1 MQFGSRIVS
10 QHVLPV
16 ALSVASVALSFAQ
29 DQPRRVDPHNIR
41 PNDDLR
47 GFVLK
52 AWGVSLADA
61 DLRDRGDVLIRVRF
75 DTRTVWPPKD
85 RLPPGFDP
93 DSILERG
100 KSPGLGVRRLHA
112 EGITGRGVR
121 VAIIDGPL
129 LRDHQEYKGKV
140 ACYEAIDCAGVEPE
154 MHGAAVASLL
164 VGTSC
169 GVAPGAELYYWAETG
184 GKRDYA
190 QRTKALRQILEFNE
204 GKPLEQR
211 IRVVSVSIGFIPQS
225 RNFKPWKEAL
235 DEAKKRGLIV
245 IHCGEVIH
253 GAACPLDKD
262 PDDPANYEI
271 CHFARD
277 FRRLLTLPTGLLY
290 LPIDNRTAAGFE
302 GVKDY
307 SSFAIGGLSWAA
319 PYLAGVIALG
329 YQVNPQLDPEVVM
342 SALRETGTP
351 FVKRGW
357 IVNPPRFIAKVRRP
371 RQPTDGP

>member
-1 MQFGSRIVS
+1 MQLGSRTVS
-10 QHVLPV
+10 QYVLPV
-16 ALSVASVALSFAQ
+16 ALSVASVAVSFAQ
-29 DQPRRVDPHNIR
+29 DQPRRVDPHNIQ

-47 GFVLK
+47 GCRLK

-61 DLRDRGDVLIRVRF
+61 DLRDRGDVLTGVTF

-85 RLPPGFDP
+85 RLPPGFNP
-93 DSILERG
+93 DAILERG
-100 KSPGLGVRRLHA
+100 KNPGLGVRRLHA

-121 VAIIDGPL
+121 VAIIDQPL

-140 ACYEAIDCAGVEPE
+140 ARYEAIDCAGVEPQ

-169 GVAPGAELYYWAETG
+169 GVAPGAELYYWAEPSWKG
-184 GKRDYA
+184 DYA

-211 IRVVSVSIGFIPQS
+211 IRVVSVSIGFNPQF
-225 RNFKPWKEAL
+225 NNLNLWKEAL
-235 DEAKKRGLIV
+235 GEAKKRGLIV
-245 IHCGEVIH
+245 IHCDEVIH

-262 PDDPANYEI
+262 PDDPANYDI

-277 FRRLLTLPTGLLY
+277 FRRRLTLPTGLLY
-290 LPIDNRTAAGFE
+290 LPIDNRTTAGFE

-307 SSFAIGGLSWAA
+307 SFFADGGLSWAA

-329 YQVNPQLDPEVVM
+329 YQVNPELDPEVVM

-351 FVKRGW
+351 FVKQGW
-357 IVNPPRFIAKVRRP
+357 IVNPPRFIAKIRRAKE
-371 RQPTDGP
+371 PTGEP

>member
-1 MQFGSRIVS
+1 MQLGSRSVS
-10 QHVLPV
+10 QYVPLV
-16 ALSVASVALSFAQ
+16 ALSVASVAVSFVQAQ
-29 DQPRRVDPHNIR
+29 PARVDPHNIQ

-47 GFVLK
+47 GCRLK

-61 DLRDRGDVLIRVRF
+61 DLRDRGDVLTRVTF

-85 RLPPGFDP
+85 RLPPDFNP
-93 DSILERG
+93 DAILERG
-100 KSPGLGVRRLHA
+100 KNPGLGVRGLHA

-121 VAIIDGPL
+121 VAIIDQPL
-129 LRDHQEYKGKV
+129 LRDHQEYQGKV
-140 ACYEAIDCAGVEPE
+140 ARYEAIDCAGVDPQ

-169 GVAPGAELYYWAETG
+169 GVAPGAELYYWAEPSW
-184 GKRDYA
+184 KRDYA

-204 GKPLEQR
+204 GKPLERR
-211 IRVVSVSIGFIPQS
+211 IRVVSVSIGFNRQF
-225 RNFKPWKEAL
+225 NNLNLWKEAL
-235 DEAKKRGLIV
+235 DDAKKQGLIV

-253 GAACPLDKD
+253 GVACPLDQD

-277 FRRLLTLPTGLLY
+277 FRRRLTLPIGRLY
-290 LPIDNRTAAGFE
+290 LPIDNRTTAGFE

-307 SSFAIGGLSWAA
+307 SFFADGGLSWAA

-329 YQVNPQLDPEVVM
+329 YQVNPELDPDVVM
-342 SALRETGTP
+342 SALRETGTR
-351 FVKRGW
+351 FGRESW
-357 IVNPPRFIAKVRRP
+357 IVNPPRFITKVRP
-371 RQPTDGP
+371 AKQPTGGS